1 MALNQT
7 SNLTEAWQLLYQA
20 SSNGFNS
27 SIFHAKCDGY
37 QGTLVVIKS
46 KNSNIFGGYTEADWS
61 GYNKYKFDTN
71 AFLFS
76 LVNSYNTSV
85 KMSMSIIPL
94 RYAIYASSNYGPTF
108 GEGHDLYVGSD
119 GTQGYSNLG
128 YSYQLPSFLANN
140 GYYSQQAHSFL
151 AGSYNFQLVEVEV
164 YQIDRI

>member
-85 KMSMSIIPL
+85 KMNIIQPQN
-94 RYAIYASSNYGPTF
+94 AIYASSYYGPTF
-108 GEGHDLYVGSD
+108 GGGHDLYVALDSSYA
-119 GTQGYSNLG
+119 YSNLG
-128 YSYQLPSFLANN
+128 HSYQLPSFLANYGVN
-140 GYYSQQAHSFL
+140 SQQAQSFL

>member
-1 MALNQT
+1 MAPNQT

-27 SIFHAKCDGY
+27 NIFHAKCNGY
-37 QGTLVVIKS
+37 QRTLVVVKS
-46 KNSNIFGGYTEADWS
+46 NNSNIFGGYTEADWS
-61 GYNKYKFDTN
+61 GSGFAFDTN

-85 KMSMSIIPL
+85 KMNIIKTQ
-94 RYAIYASSNYGPTF
+94 YAIYASSNYGPTF

-128 YSYQLPSFLANN
+128 YSYQLPSFLAN

>member
-1 MALNQT
+1 MISINQT
-7 SNLTEAWQLLYQA
+7 KLSNKTWSLIFQA
-20 SSNGFNS
+20 STDGFS
-27 SIFHAKCDGY
+27 TYSFHSKCDGFL
-37 QGTLVVIKS
+37 GTLTVVKS
-46 KNSNIFGGYTEADWS
+46 SNNYIFGGYTEADWS

-85 KMSMSIIPL
+85 KMNIIKTQ
-94 RYAIYASSNYGPTF
+94 YAIYASSNYGPTF

-128 YSYQLPSFLANN
+128 YSYQLPSFLAN

-164 YQIDRI
+164 YQIYRI

>member
-1 MALNQT
+1 
-7 SNLTEAWQLLYQA
+7 
-20 SSNGFNS
+20 
-27 SIFHAKCDGY
+27 
-37 QGTLVVIKS
+37 
-46 KNSNIFGGYTEADWS
+46 
-61 GYNKYKFDTN
+61 
-71 AFLFS
+71 
-76 LVNSYNTSV
+76 
-85 KMSMSIIPL
+85 MSMSIIPL

-128 YSYQLPSFLANN
+128 YSYQLPSFLAN

>member
-27 SIFHAKCDGY
+27 NIFHAKCDGY

-61 GYNKYKFDTN
+61 SDYQHKFDTN

-85 KMSMSIIPL
+85 KMNIIKTQ
-94 RYAIYASSNYGPTF
+94 YAIYASSNYGPTF

-128 YSYQLPSFLANN
+128 YSYQLPSFLANYGVN
-140 GYYSQQAHSFL
+140 SQQAQSFL
-151 AGSYNFQLVEVEV
+151 AGSYNFPVVEVEV